1 MTTKKYTGIWHLP
14 PDKDETKT
22 QSYHGLLTISELGK
36 ISLEFTLPRE
46 VVEEELLEVNQN
58 LHRINSQIPIPI
70 IHAKV
75 KDSES
80 MNDVDFTLTDLLLV
94 AYSQSG
100 LTRIVLEA
108 AHAITNFNPC
118 HGNPLNFQN
127 TMVKI
132 DGIDSWLNVNGFEIN
147 GSKHTKKFSTKIEFQ
162 QPEPIEVLKTSNDNI
177 YFYFRANS
185 PMFADSN
192 EVTIKQSIYLN
203 WETETPHTISDSIT
217 FAEKI
222 QNFFTFISFGSR
234 KRLGHELRQLK
245 GKYNPKKPGTY
256 LNHELFYPEKFSKS
270 KEGFDQEQF
279 DFIFKYKNF
288 EERSIQAVVKWLEI
302 YDKYKIAFD
311 QYFDMKY
318 AASSHHTS
326 RLITLTSILEILYVK
341 YFNDDPRD
349 LARKLNHLIQNKS
362 TVFDLLPISRDNLI
376 EKIVA
381 VRKYFVHGT
390 QSRQHFD
397 SINTTSKRLILI
409 NLQLENIFRVY
420 ILSELE
426 ISDQEIIEFINRK
439 TWLWGVNTFSD

>member
-1 MTTKKYTGIWHLP
+1 MK
-14 PDKDETKT
+14 
-22 QSYHGLLTISELGK
+22 
-36 ISLEFTLPRE
+36 
-46 VVEEELLEVNQN
+46 
-58 LHRINSQIPIPI
+58 
-70 IHAKV
+70 
-75 KDSES
+75 
-80 MNDVDFTLTDLLLV
+80 DVDFTLTDLLLV

-100 LTRIVLEA
+100 LTRVVLEA

-118 HGNPLNFQN
+118 SGNLLKFQN

-132 DGIDSWLNVNGFEIN
+132 DGIDSWLNINGFEIK
-147 GSKHTKKFSTKIEFQ
+147 GSKHTRKFSTKIEFK

-185 PMFADSN
+185 PMFAHSN

-203 WETETPHTISDSIT
+203 WETETAHTISDSIA

-234 KRLGHELRQLK
+234 KRLGHELKQLK
-245 GKYNPKKPGTY
+245 GKYNSKKPGTY
-256 LNHELFYPEKFSKS
+256 LNHELFYSEKFSKS

-288 EERSIQAVVKWLEI
+288 EERSIQAVVKWLQI

-318 AASSHHTS
+318 AASSYHTS

-341 YFNDDPRD
+341 YFNDDHRD

-397 SINTTSKRLILI
+397 SINITSQRLILI

-420 ILSELE
+420 ILSELG
-426 ISDQEIIEFINRK
+426 IADQEIIEFINRK
-439 TWLWGVNTFSD
+439 TWLWGVNTFSE